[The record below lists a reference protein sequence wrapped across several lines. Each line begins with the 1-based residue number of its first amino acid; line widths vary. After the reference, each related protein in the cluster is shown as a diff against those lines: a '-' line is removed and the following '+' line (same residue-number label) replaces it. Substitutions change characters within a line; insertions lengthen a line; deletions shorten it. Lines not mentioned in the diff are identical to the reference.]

1 MSAATERLT
10 RRAAALLLD
19 IEGTLGSKAFLSE
32 VLYPYSR
39 EQLPAFLAAH
49 AADPQVQQALT
60 DTQRLAEAEGLDASD
75 PVQVL
80 LGWIAQDRKAPP
92 LKKLQGLIW
101 RGGFEQGAFQGH
113 LYPDASA
120 ALRRWH
126 AAGLPLAIYSSG
138 SVPAQRL
145 YFGHSVAGDLLPCF
159 RAHFDTDVGPKI
171 EAESYRRIAAALNL
185 APAQLLFL
193 SDSVA
198 ELQAAQAAGVQVL
211 HVLREDT
218 PASPEFVGLADFSLL
233 QIDPIQP

>member
-1 MSAATERLT
+1 MSAAAGQLT

-39 EQLPAFLAAH
+39 ERLRAFVAAH
-49 AADPQVQQALT
+49 AADPAVQQALAE
-60 DTQRLAEAEGLDASD
+60 TQRLAEAEGLDAAD
-75 PVQVL
+75 PVQTL

-113 LYPDASA
+113 LYPDASR

-126 AAGLPLAIYSSG
+126 AAGLPMAIYSSG

-159 RAHFDTDVGPKI
+159 RTHFDTDVGAKI
-171 EAESYRRIAAALNL
+171 KPESYRRIAAALAL
-185 APAQLLFL
+185 PPEQLLFL
-193 SDSVA
+193 SDSAA

-211 HVLREDT
+211 QVLREDT
-218 PASPEFVGLADFSLL
+218 PAAPEFLGISDFDDLHL
-233 QIDPIQP
+233 EQIQP